1 MTPTPIAVAVVEQ
14 AGRFLIGL
22 RPEGVALAGLWEFPG
37 GKVEAGETPAEAAVR
52 ECREEAG
59 LEVAVVEEFPAAVQQ
74 YDHDRVRVH
83 FFRCRL
89 VEPAPIDGDVSFA
102 APPVPPRFR
111 WVEGR
116 RLREFTFPQAN
127 DRLIAML
134 SGDSVS
140 GESL

>member
-1 MTPTPIAVAVVEQ
+1 MSPTPIAVAVVEH

-22 RPEGVALAGLWEFPG
+22 RPEGVPLAGLWEFPG

-59 LEVAVVEEFPAAVQQ
+59 LDVVVLDEFPAAVQQ

-89 VEPAPIDGDVSFA
+89 VEGSTAVADAPF
-102 APPVPPRFR
+102 APPHAPPQYQ

-116 RLREFTFPQAN
+116 RLREFAFPKAN

-134 SGDSVS
+134 SDAAIS